1 MDGDNLG
8 GEFLVDRGL
17 GRRGASAA
25 LPLEAV
31 AVLRQVFP
39 GLRGGELDRSD
50 ERRAGAVDVNHRL
63 DEAVLLVAGDRLLR
77 VEAADHPALRE
88 ELTDDRIVGGEL
100 GGLLRQ
106 SLGLGVSALVDHRVV
121 LVDDHRQ
128 TLVDLDLL
136 GPLTV
141 DLRLDLGVLLVE
153 GDLGGT
159 LAGRLLDLSSSP
171 VDALRELGAGLGGD
185 VGGGDI
191 GGGNVEKIESLGG
204 GPLGGPTGLELAGGD
219 LGREPGDDQ
228 VARQGRLTGGG
239 SSLDGC
245 RGGALRRRT
254 AEGLLNGAAGVGRVA
269 GCRVVGGGI
278 GDGDGN
284 RECLDGVVGDEDS
297 GDGEHRQGDPRQP
310 DPAGGRGLVTNRLQA
325 RRWPSVAGCSV
336 DVAEACHEHDPRGWE
351 NREGGIVT
359 GPGGNGSRA
368 SLAAER
374 DVFGPRE
381 IVFAS
386 RPGEN
391 RRRAPR
397 RRDRSPLSWRGR
409 GGRKSTAT
417 DYPAPVLGR
426 SRARSSVSRSW
437 STRNGL
443 KRTRLMPAWRALTI
457 EWPGS

>member
-1 MDGDNLG
+1 MDGDDLG

-100 GGLLRQ
+100 GGLLCQ
-106 SLGLGVSALVDHRVV
+106 SLGLGVPALVDHRVV

-153 GDLGGT
+153 GDLRGT

-185 VGGGDI
+185 VGGGDL
-191 GGGNVEKIESLGG
+191 GGGSVEKIERLGG

-219 LGREPGDDQ
+219 LG
-228 VARQGRLTGGG
+228 
-239 SSLDGC
+239 
-245 RGGALRRRT
+245 
-254 AEGLLNGAAGVGRVA
+254 
-269 GCRVVGGGI
+269 
-278 GDGDGN
+278 
-284 RECLDGVVGDEDS
+284 
-297 GDGEHRQGDPRQP
+297 
-310 DPAGGRGLVTNRLQA
+310 
-325 RRWPSVAGCSV
+325 
-336 DVAEACHEHDPRGWE
+336 
-351 NREGGIVT
+351 
-359 GPGGNGSRA
+359 
-368 SLAAER
+368 
-374 DVFGPRE
+374 
-381 IVFAS
+381 
-386 RPGEN
+386 
-391 RRRAPR
+391 
-397 RRDRSPLSWRGR
+397 
-409 GGRKSTAT
+409 
-417 DYPAPVLGR
+417 
-426 SRARSSVSRSW
+426 
-437 STRNGL
+437 
-443 KRTRLMPAWRALTI
+443 
-457 EWPGS
+457 